1 MNRNAYL
8 VTCNQVLDAV
18 TLYNTPAHIAHIN
31 SALGLGGADDETLHL
46 RNLRSPAAREM
57 IDQYFEDHRDVHEPA
72 RFLGVLTYED
82 AASQWRASL
91 HDASVDVNDPPVYIA
106 IVSSFPEGD
115 SRPPHYLV
123 LAWRLHLSH
132 IRAISAVENG
142 EGEGSENEGDG
153 DGNEGDGDDGDGE
166 PTN

>member
-1 MNRNAYL
+1 M
-8 VTCNQVLDAV
+8 
-18 TLYNTPAHIAHIN
+18 
-31 SALGLGGADDETLHL
+31 
-46 RNLRSPAAREM
+46 ARELTRRLRRR
-57 IDQYFEDHRDVHEPA
+57 QRPA
-72 RFLGVLTYED
+72 R
-82 AASQWRASL
+82 L
-91 HDASVDVNDPPVYIA
+91 HDVNDPPVYIA